1 MKKKSLYVI
10 SFCIYVWGSMASTS
24 TAQDIVRAKIGMQL
38 RSTDDSRWAE
48 TGEDVTVGD
57 TFRIYVLPESE
68 AADIYVVYID
78 RTEKRV
84 LTQQHVKITQGEAAI
99 LPSKN
104 EMSAIEGGGRLQRL
118 TIIYSPLK
126 VPEFDLQFNAQ
137 EMSYSQWLK
146 VEEQLIA
153 QSKID
158 LRSSV
163 EKPWEMAA
171 TVRDDDDDAIFK
183 YRLQQALPTFSG
195 KSFVVRK
202 YEFRVKK

>member
-24 TAQDIVRAKIGMQL
+24 KAQDIVRAKIGMQL

-153 QSKID
+153 
-158 LRSSV
+158 
-163 EKPWEMAA
+163 
-171 TVRDDDDDAIFK
+171 
-183 YRLQQALPTFSG
+183 
-195 KSFVVRK
+195 
-202 YEFRVKK
+202 